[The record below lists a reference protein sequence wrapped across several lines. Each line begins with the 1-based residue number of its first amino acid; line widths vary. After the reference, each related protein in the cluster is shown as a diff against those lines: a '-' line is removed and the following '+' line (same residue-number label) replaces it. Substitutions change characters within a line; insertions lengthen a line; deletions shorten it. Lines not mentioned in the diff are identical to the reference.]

1 MKDYYAILGVPR
13 EAELDLIKATY
24 IALSKIYHPDIY
36 KGDKK
41 YALKRMQEI
50 NEAYETLSD
59 NKKRKF
65 YDDKNKDTSDNTSF
79 DDNDFQE
86 EQSSYQNIIKEA
98 WDFAKEYYPS
108 IELQYNDLRK
118 INKNLA
124 WQFQVICIENKQF
137 ENAEVISIRLRN
149 EWLIKHFGEN
159 KSLQVIALKAIMS
172 NNINIAKEL
181 NKAVKLL
188 GESAYKVIFK
198 KLEEKYPDFFSI
210 HSEKSSGFSSGL
222 IFYKDYEY
230 RKFINFSGKISWR
243 ILKAPK
249 VVSVGMEFEDEKN
262 LRHYIDFK
270 ASL

>member
-13 EAELDLIKATY
+13 EAEADLIKATY

-36 KGDKK
+36 RGDKK

-59 NKKRKF
+59 NKKRKS
-65 YDDKNKDTSDNTSF
+65 YDDKNKDTSDDTSF
-79 DDNDFQE
+79 DDNEFQE

-108 IELQYNDLRK
+108 IELQYNELRK

-137 ENAEVISIRLRN
+137 ENAEVISKRLRN

-188 GESAYKVIFK
+188 GESAHKVILK
-198 KLEEKYPDFFSI
+198 KLEEKYPDFFEVS
-210 HSEKSSGFSSGL
+210 HGKTSGFNSS
-222 IFYKDYEY
+222 IIIYRDYEY
-230 RKFINFSGKISWR
+230 KQIKDGSGNILWR
-243 ILKAPK
+243 IFEAPK
-249 VVSVGMEFEDEKN
+249 LVSIGMEFEDEKN

-270 ASL
+270 ENP